1 MREELPPRQAPMKG
15 EVIDYSSPI
24 PVSVSVHGW
33 LSFLFLFL
41 GCLAEAKGCG
51 QLLVSVLL
59 TAHVFQ
65 LILFF
70 LLLHY
75 LLISLENSCDQEED

>member
-33 LSFLFLFL
+33 LAFLFFVL
-41 GCLAEAKGCG
+41 GGLAEVIGCG

-59 TAHVFQ
+59 TAYVFHF
-65 LILFF
+65 ILFH
-70 LLLHY
+70 LRLY
-75 LLISLENSCDQEED
+75 LCHLSLENSCDQEED